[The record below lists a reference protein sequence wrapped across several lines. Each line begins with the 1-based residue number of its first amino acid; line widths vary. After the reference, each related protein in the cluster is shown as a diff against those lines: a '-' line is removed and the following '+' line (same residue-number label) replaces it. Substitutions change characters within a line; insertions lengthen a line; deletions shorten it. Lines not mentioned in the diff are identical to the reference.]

1 MEFFAGNVRVV
12 GLLVALL
19 FVGYG
24 VLKYRKRKWAKTDFL
39 LVLLIA
45 SGIGV
50 ISVVPQI
57 GNVLAAALRLDNR
70 LFALLVFSNLLLFGL
85 FLYLLNQVRSSNR
98 RSSELVRAL
107 ARRDYTE
114 RYARKKREAI
124 EENGSASSSKGR
136 LMIVIPAYNEQEA
149 IRGVLASVPKEVMG
163 YDVDALVVVDG
174 STDGTEAVALEHNF
188 PVASHV
194 VNRGQGDALRTG
206 FEIARV
212 EGADIV
218 VNMDADGQ
226 HQSDEIE
233 RLVAPIDRDEADYVM
248 GSRFLGHY
256 EEAGGLRHRGIIL
269 FSSLISLL
277 SGQKITD
284 STNGFRAIR
293 GSELYKLDLREDRFS
308 AAELILEAVKKKLRV
323 KEVPITILKRAEGES
338 KKPRRLGYPLGFL
351 RVIVQTWLR

>member
-1 MEFFAGNVRVV
+1 MDNLRLV
-12 GLLVALL
+12 GVLVALL
-19 FVGYG
+19 ITLYA
-24 VLKYRKRKWAKTDFL
+24 VLKLRKGNLKKLDIL
-39 LVLLIA
+39 LALL
-45 SGIGV
+45 
-50 ISVVPQI
+50 
-57 GNVLAAALRLDNR
+57 LAAGIAAFSVFPQAGNLLATALRLENR
-70 LFALLVFSNLLLFGL
+70 LFALLVASNLLLFAL
-85 FLYLLNQVRSSNR
+85 FFFLLNQVRASNR
-98 RSSELVRAL
+98 RASELVRAL
-107 ARRDYTE
+107 ARRDYTM
-114 RYARKKREAI
+114 RYAFGRER
-124 EENGSASSSKGR
+124 NGSDGANGTTPKGK
-136 LMIVIPAYNEQEA
+136 LLVVIPAYNEQEA
-149 IRGVLASVPKEVMG
+149 IRGVLASVPKQVSG
-163 YDVDALVVVDG
+163 YDVEALVVVDG

-226 HQSDEIE
+226 HRADEIE
-233 RLVAPIDRDEADYVM
+233 RLVEPIDRGEADYVM

-256 EEAGGLRHRGIIL
+256 EEAGGFRHRGIIL
-269 FSSLISLL
+269 FSWFISLL

-293 GSELYKLDLREDRFS
+293 GSEIYKLDLREDRFS

-323 KEVPITILKRAEGES
+323 REVPITILKRVKGES

-351 RVIVQTWLR
+351 RVILQTWLR